1 MSLRGA
7 FVVAPSHIVQA
18 RNENNLAAQPVAR
31 TGEGDAART
40 PRHECRRRRTPACGV
55 PAGQK
60 ERPGRTCRGRCEASS
75 IGSNSSAP
83 RRASAEWPIRLRRAS
98 PMSCRTADSS

>member
-40 PRHECRRRRTPACGV
+40 PRHECRRRRTPACGDREYEGAGLPERMYV
-55 PAGQK
+55 ESLQGRDATGAKDLRGSAIRPAG
-60 ERPGRTCRGRCEASS
+60 
-75 IGSNSSAP
+75 
-83 RRASAEWPIRLRRAS
+83 
-98 PMSCRTADSS
+98 ADVDGNIA